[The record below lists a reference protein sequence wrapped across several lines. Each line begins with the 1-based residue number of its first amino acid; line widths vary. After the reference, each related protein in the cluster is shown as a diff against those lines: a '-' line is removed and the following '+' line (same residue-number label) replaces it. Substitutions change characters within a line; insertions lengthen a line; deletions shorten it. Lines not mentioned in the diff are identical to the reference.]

1 MPGRFDVRLPGATC
15 QVTLDDD
22 GRWHVD
28 GGTAVAERVGGAEWR
43 VVLDGRIHRLLVAGP
58 TDAPWIWWEGAAYR
72 PDVGDAARPG
82 RARAREG
89 AGSLSAPM
97 PATVRA
103 IHVAP
108 GDRVARGDTLLVL
121 EAMKMELPLKA
132 PADGTVAS
140 VACEVG
146 ELVQPGIP
154 LVALA

>member
-1 MPGRFDVRLPGATC
+1 
-15 QVTLDDD
+15 
-22 GRWHVD
+22 
-28 GGTAVAERVGGAEWR
+28 
-43 VVLDGRIHRLLVAGP
+43 
-58 TDAPWIWWEGAAYR
+58 
-72 PDVGDAARPG
+72 
-82 RARAREG
+82 
-89 AGSLSAPM
+89 M

-108 GDRVARGDTLLVL
+108 GDRVARGDTLVVL

-154 LVALA
+154 LVALS